1 MELHISEI
9 PSPPETNTNYW
20 SQTKP
25 KFSYDN
31 ILSSLNMVVDEK
43 GVLAIRRPNQLQ
55 TNQLQTN
62 QLQTQQLQTK
72 QTPQVPTPL
81 PNQVKNSYIFNK
93 YFKDYKDPSIVAEP
107 PRIPQTREE
116 YNQMVLEERIRR
128 INERKRIQQI
138 KSKKLL
144 FDTSGINTSQRVG
157 FHTHLFHL

>member
-55 TNQLQTN
+55 TQ
-62 QLQTQQLQTK
+62 QLQTQQTQ
-72 QTPQVPTPL
+72 QVPAPL

>member
-1 MELHISEI
+1 MELHLSEI

-55 TNQLQTN
+55 THQ
-62 QLQTQQLQTK
+62 QTK
-72 QTPQVPTPL
+72 QTPQVPTPTPTPL

-93 YFKDYKDPSIVAEP
+93 YFKDYKDPSIVPEP

-138 KSKKLL
+138 KSKKLM

-157 FHTHLFHL
+157 FHL

>member
-9 PSPPETNTNYW
+9 PPSPETNTNYW

-55 TNQLQTN
+55 TQQLQTK
-62 QLQTQQLQTK
+62 QTHQQTK

-93 YFKDYKDPSIVAEP
+93 YFKDYKDPSIVPEP

-138 KSKKLL
+138 KSKKLM

-157 FHTHLFHL
+157 FHL